1 MKKYLKWILLGLLLA
16 GVVAVFVR
24 LWMKSRPQQKQ
35 YEQVEVT
42 IGDIR
47 RTTIVTGSI
56 EPRNEVEIK
65 PLING
70 TIAELYVEAGNI
82 VQAGDPI
89 AKIRVVTDAQS
100 LSSAESQLKY
110 AEFNMEN
117 QQEVFRRDSALYAD
131 KIISTEEYQKS
142 RLQLIT
148 YKEQLKAAQNNLSL
162 VRDGVTSSSKDMTN
176 TIIRATISGMI
187 LDVAV
192 KVGNTVQALG
202 GFNAGTTV
210 ATMADMRDL
219 LFVGKIDETE
229 VGRLHAGMPMD
240 LIVGAMNDQRF
251 SAQLEYIAPKGT
263 SVNGAMMFEIK
274 GAASIPDSVMI
285 RSGYSA
291 NAEII
296 LEEKHDVMTLS
307 EECITMRGG
316 KPAVCLIRDAA
327 TAKADTVEV
336 ETGLSD
342 GMKIEIVKGL
352 KAGDIVRGNEIVKE
366 TETIR
371 VELN

>member
-327 TAKADTVEV
+327 TAEADTVEV